1 MYNLESRSENRMT
14 YPLISEYVE
23 AVRNAEDNFD
33 KLRNL
38 RAVTDDNGN
47 PVMTSGNFAVVF
59 KMQDEK
65 NDKLYAVK
73 CFLKDQPNRAENYR
87 MIAEELEYVSSS
99 FLTKFQYLDNE
110 LFVDA
115 AHADGEEFP
124 VLLMDWVEGT
134 NLDQYIRQHLHDTY
148 QLHLLA
154 YQFSRLALWLMP
166 QPFAHGDLKP
176 DNIMVREDGTLVLID
191 YDGMFV
197 QAMKGQKARKMG
209 SPDFRH
215 PACTEDTFN
224 EHIDDFS
231 LASILLSLRVIAE
244 EPALLEKYGAADR
257 LLFSEKDY
265 KNIHDCQLLKDI
277 FPSECPEVN
286 TLVGLFIIALT
297 QSDLSNVSFRLL
309 SLERP
314 KEPEIEIISTEVTEE
329 DKKDAWTDEFGVKYS
344 KDGKK
349 LLGSTDYYSLK
360 NYTIRQGTRCICD
373 AAFAGDSFSHPSLQS
388 ITIPDSV
395 TSIGDRAFYSC
406 KSLQS
411 VTIPKSVI
419 NIKGNPFAYCPAKV
433 INHSKHFTIFEGN
446 LYTSDRRKLISYL
459 SKEKNFIIPDSVTSI
474 GNYAFEHCWSLQ
486 SVTIPNSVT
495 SIGNRAFEDCLFLQS
510 VTIPDSVTSI
520 GDYAFSGCSFLH
532 SVTIPNSV
540 TSISDHAFW
549 WCKSLQSVTIPE
561 SVINIKGNPFAYC
574 PAKVINHSNHF
585 TIFEG
590 NLYTSDRRKLISY
603 LSKGEN
609 FTIPDSVTSIGN
621 SAFED
626 CDSLQSVTI
635 PDSVTS
641 IGDWAFYGC
650 RSLLS
655 VTIPDS
661 VTSIGNRAFDSC
673 TSLQS
678 VTIPN
683 SVTSIGDEA
692 FSGCSFLQSV
702 SIPDSVTSIGDYAF
716 SSCSF
721 LQSVTIPNSVTSISD
736 HAFWG
741 CKSLQSVTIPDSVTS
756 IGDSAFDE
764 CSSLQSV
771 TISDSV
777 TSIGDCAFSGCSSL
791 QSLTIPESITNI
803 KGNPFYNSPARV
815 INHSNHFTIF
825 EGNLYTSDRRKLI
838 SYLSKGENFT
848 IPDSV
853 TSIGVS
859 AFYGCSSLHSV
870 TIPDS
875 VTSIGVSAFY
885 GCSSLQSVTIP
896 DSVTSIGYRAFRGC
910 ESLHSVTI
918 PDSVTSIGDSVFENC
933 SSLQSVTIPDS
944 VTSIGLGAFL
954 GCKSL
959 QSVTIPDSVTSIG
972 LGAFLGC
979 KSLHSVTI
987 PDSVISIGVSAFRGC
1002 SSLHS
1007 VTIPDSVTSIGDS
1020 AFWLCTSLQS
1030 IFISHKTYDRLK
1042 FKLRR
1047 YSSKIKFTD

>member
-1 MYNLESRSENRMT
+1 MT

-38 RAVTDDNGN
+38 RPVTDGNGN

-59 KMQDEK
+59 KMQDER

-87 MIAEELEYVSSS
+87 MIAEELDFVSSS

-115 AHADGEEFP
+115 ANVDGEEFP

-197 QAMKGQKARKMG
+197 PAMKGQKSREMG
-209 SPDFRH
+209 SSDFRH
-215 PACTEDTFN
+215 PVRTEETFN

-265 KNIHDCQLLKDI
+265 RNIHDCQLLKDI
-277 FPSECPEVN
+277 FPSECQEVN

-297 QSDLSNVSFRLL
+297 QSDLSDVSFRLL

-329 DKKDAWTDEFGVKYS
+329 DEKDAWTDEFGVKYS

-349 LLGSTDYYSLK
+349 LIECTDDNLT
-360 NYTIRQGTRCICD
+360 NYTIRQGTRSICD
-373 AAFAGDSFSHPSLQS
+373 TAFFLCGSLQS
-388 ITIPDSV
+388 VTIPDSV
-395 TSIGDRAFYSC
+395 TSIGGSVFWFCS
-406 KSLQS
+406 SLQS
-411 VTIPKSVI
+411 V
-419 NIKGNPFAYCPAKV
+419 
-433 INHSKHFTIFEGN
+433 
-446 LYTSDRRKLISYL
+446 
-459 SKEKNFIIPDSVTSI
+459 IIPDSVTSI
-474 GNYAFEHCWSLQ
+474 GDNAFMNCS
-486 SVTIPNSVT
+486 S
-495 SIGNRAFEDCLFLQS
+495 LQS

-520 GDYAFSGCSFLH
+520 GDSAFSECS
-532 SVTIPNSV
+532 
-540 TSISDHAFW
+540 
-549 WCKSLQSVTIPE
+549 SLQSVTIPE
-561 SVINIKGNPFAYC
+561 SVTIIKGNPFPAC

-609 FTIPDSVTSIGN
+609 FIIPDSVTSIGDG
-621 SAFED
+621 AFED
-626 CDSLQSVTI
+626 CWSLQSVTI

-641 IGDWAFYGC
+641 IGDLAFYDC
-650 RSLLS
+650 RSLHS

-661 VTSIGNRAFDSC
+661 VTSIGESAFYRCS
-673 TSLQS
+673 SLQS
-678 VTIPN
+678 VT
-683 SVTSIGDEA
+683 
-692 FSGCSFLQSV
+692 
-702 SIPDSVTSIGDYAF
+702 IPDSVTSIGSSAF
-716 SSCSF
+716 ESCSSF
-721 LQSVTIPNSVTSISD
+721 QSVTIPASVTSIGES
-736 HAFWG
+736 AFEG
-741 CKSLQSVTIPDSVTS
+741 CSSLQSVTIPDSVTS
-756 IGDSAFDE
+756 IGDSAFEFCD
-764 CSSLQSV
+764 
-771 TISDSV
+771 
-777 TSIGDCAFSGCSSL
+777 
-791 QSLTIPESITNI
+791 
-803 KGNPFYNSPARV
+803 
-815 INHSNHFTIF
+815 
-825 EGNLYTSDRRKLI
+825 
-838 SYLSKGENFT
+838 
-848 IPDSV
+848 
-853 TSIGVS
+853 
-859 AFYGCSSLHSV
+859 SLHSV

-875 VTSIGVSAFY
+875 VTSIGDDAFHECLSLQSVTIPDSVTSIGDSAFSGCSSLQSVTIPDSVTSIGDCAFSFCSSLQSVTIPDSVTSIGDRAFKDCSSLQSVAIPDSLTSIGDRAFQGCSSLQTVAIPDSVTSIGDRAFQGCSSLQTVAIPDSVTSIGDDAFY

-896 DSVTSIGYRAFRGC
+896 DSVTSIGDSAFMG
-910 ESLHSVTI
+910 
-918 PDSVTSIGDSVFENC
+918 C

-944 VTSIGLGAFL
+944 VTSIGNKSFA

-959 QSVTIPDSVTSIG
+959 QSVI
-972 LGAFLGC
+972 
-979 KSLHSVTI
+979 
-987 PDSVISIGVSAFRGC
+987 
-1002 SSLHS
+1002 
-1007 VTIPDSVTSIGDS
+1007 
-1020 AFWLCTSLQS
+1020 
-1030 IFISHKTYDRLK
+1030 ISHQTYDRLK
-1042 FKLRR
+1042 AKL
-1047 YSSKIKFTD
+1047 YPSKIKFTE

>member
-1 MYNLESRSENRMT
+1 MFNLESRSENRMT

-38 RAVTDDNGN
+38 RPVTDGNGN

-59 KMQDEK
+59 KMQDER

-87 MIAEELEYVSSS
+87 MIAEELDFVSSS

-115 AHADGEEFP
+115 ANVDGEEFP

-197 QAMKGQKARKMG
+197 PAMKGQKSREMG
-209 SPDFRH
+209 SSDFRH
-215 PACTEDTFN
+215 PVRTEETFN

-265 KNIHDCQLLKDI
+265 RNIHDCQLLKDI
-277 FPSECPEVN
+277 FPSECQEVN

-297 QSDLSNVSFRLL
+297 QSDLSDVSFRLL

-329 DKKDAWTDEFGVKYS
+329 DEKDAWTDEFGVKYS

-349 LLGSTDYYSLK
+349 LIECTDDNLT
-360 NYTIRQGTRCICD
+360 NYTIRQGTRSICD
-373 AAFAGDSFSHPSLQS
+373 TAFFLCGSLQS
-388 ITIPDSV
+388 VTIPDSV
-395 TSIGDRAFYSC
+395 TSIGGSVFWFCS
-406 KSLQS
+406 SLQS
-411 VTIPKSVI
+411 V
-419 NIKGNPFAYCPAKV
+419 
-433 INHSKHFTIFEGN
+433 
-446 LYTSDRRKLISYL
+446 
-459 SKEKNFIIPDSVTSI
+459 IIPDSVTSI
-474 GNYAFEHCWSLQ
+474 GDNAFMNCS
-486 SVTIPNSVT
+486 S
-495 SIGNRAFEDCLFLQS
+495 LQS

-520 GDYAFSGCSFLH
+520 GDSAFSECS
-532 SVTIPNSV
+532 
-540 TSISDHAFW
+540 
-549 WCKSLQSVTIPE
+549 SLQSVTIPE
-561 SVINIKGNPFAYC
+561 SVTIIKGNPFPAC

-609 FTIPDSVTSIGN
+609 FIIPDSVTSIGDG
-621 SAFED
+621 AFED
-626 CDSLQSVTI
+626 CWSLQSVTI

-641 IGDWAFYGC
+641 IGDLAFYDC
-650 RSLLS
+650 RSLHS

-661 VTSIGNRAFDSC
+661 VTSIGESAFYRCS
-673 TSLQS
+673 SLQS
-678 VTIPN
+678 VT
-683 SVTSIGDEA
+683 
-692 FSGCSFLQSV
+692 
-702 SIPDSVTSIGDYAF
+702 IPDSVTSIGSSAF
-716 SSCSF
+716 ESCSSF
-721 LQSVTIPNSVTSISD
+721 QSVTIPASVTSIGES
-736 HAFWG
+736 AFEG
-741 CKSLQSVTIPDSVTS
+741 CSSLQSVTIPDSVTS
-756 IGDSAFDE
+756 IGDSAFEFCD
-764 CSSLQSV
+764 
-771 TISDSV
+771 
-777 TSIGDCAFSGCSSL
+777 
-791 QSLTIPESITNI
+791 
-803 KGNPFYNSPARV
+803 
-815 INHSNHFTIF
+815 
-825 EGNLYTSDRRKLI
+825 
-838 SYLSKGENFT
+838 
-848 IPDSV
+848 
-853 TSIGVS
+853 
-859 AFYGCSSLHSV
+859 SLHSV

-875 VTSIGVSAFY
+875 VTSIGDDAFHECLSLQSVTIPDSVTSIGDSAFSGCSSLQSVTIPDSVTSIGDCAFSFCSSLQSVTIPDSVTSIGDRAFKDCSSLQSVAIPDSLTSIGDRAFQGCSSLQTVAIPDSVTSIGDDAFY

-896 DSVTSIGYRAFRGC
+896 DSVTSIGDSAFMG
-910 ESLHSVTI
+910 
-918 PDSVTSIGDSVFENC
+918 C

-944 VTSIGLGAFL
+944 VTSIGNKSFA

-959 QSVTIPDSVTSIG
+959 QSVI
-972 LGAFLGC
+972 
-979 KSLHSVTI
+979 
-987 PDSVISIGVSAFRGC
+987 
-1002 SSLHS
+1002 
-1007 VTIPDSVTSIGDS
+1007 
-1020 AFWLCTSLQS
+1020 
-1030 IFISHKTYDRLK
+1030 ISHQTYDRLK
-1042 FKLRR
+1042 AKL
-1047 YSSKIKFTD
+1047 YPSKIKFTE

>member
-1 MYNLESRSENRMT
+1 MT

-38 RAVTDDNGN
+38 RPVTDDNGT
-47 PVMTSGNFAVVF
+47 PVMTGGNFAVVF
-59 KMQDEK
+59 KMRDEK

-87 MIAEELEYVSSS
+87 MIAEELEFVSSS

-110 LFVDA
+110 LFVDSA
-115 AHADGEEFP
+115 NADGEEFP

-134 NLDQYIRQHLHDTY
+134 NLDQYIRQHLHDSY

-197 QAMKGQKARKMG
+197 PAMKGQKAREMG

-215 PACTEDTFN
+215 PARTEETFN

-265 KNIHDCQLLKDI
+265 RAIHDCQLLKDI

-297 QSDLSNVSFRLL
+297 QSDLSDVSFRLL

-329 DKKDAWTDEFGVKYS
+329 DEKDAWTDEFGVKYS

-349 LLGSTDYYSLK
+349 LIECTDDNLT
-360 NYTIRQGTRCICD
+360 NYTIRQGTRSICD
-373 AAFAGDSFSHPSLQS
+373 TAFFLCGSLQS
-388 ITIPDSV
+388 VTIPDSV
-395 TSIGDRAFYSC
+395 TSIGGSVFWFCS
-406 KSLQS
+406 SLQS
-411 VTIPKSVI
+411 V
-419 NIKGNPFAYCPAKV
+419 
-433 INHSKHFTIFEGN
+433 
-446 LYTSDRRKLISYL
+446 
-459 SKEKNFIIPDSVTSI
+459 IIPDSVTSI
-474 GNYAFEHCWSLQ
+474 GDNAFMNCS
-486 SVTIPNSVT
+486 S
-495 SIGNRAFEDCLFLQS
+495 LQS

-520 GDYAFSGCSFLH
+520 GDSAFSECS
-532 SVTIPNSV
+532 
-540 TSISDHAFW
+540 
-549 WCKSLQSVTIPE
+549 SLQSVTIPE
-561 SVINIKGNPFAYC
+561 SVTIIKGNPFPAC

-609 FTIPDSVTSIGN
+609 FIIPDSVTSIGDG
-621 SAFED
+621 AFED
-626 CDSLQSVTI
+626 CWSLQSVTI

-641 IGDWAFYGC
+641 IGDLAFYDC
-650 RSLLS
+650 RSLHS

-661 VTSIGNRAFDSC
+661 VTSIGESAFYRCS
-673 TSLQS
+673 SLQS
-678 VTIPN
+678 VT
-683 SVTSIGDEA
+683 
-692 FSGCSFLQSV
+692 
-702 SIPDSVTSIGDYAF
+702 IPDSVTSIGSSAF
-716 SSCSF
+716 ESCSSF
-721 LQSVTIPNSVTSISD
+721 QSVTIPASVTSIGES
-736 HAFWG
+736 AFEG
-741 CKSLQSVTIPDSVTS
+741 CSSLQSVTIPDSVTS
-756 IGDSAFDE
+756 IGDSAFEFCD
-764 CSSLQSV
+764 
-771 TISDSV
+771 
-777 TSIGDCAFSGCSSL
+777 
-791 QSLTIPESITNI
+791 
-803 KGNPFYNSPARV
+803 
-815 INHSNHFTIF
+815 
-825 EGNLYTSDRRKLI
+825 
-838 SYLSKGENFT
+838 
-848 IPDSV
+848 
-853 TSIGVS
+853 
-859 AFYGCSSLHSV
+859 SLHSV

-875 VTSIGVSAFY
+875 VTSIGDDAFHECLSLQSVTIPDSVTSIGDSAFSGCSSLQSVTIPDSVTSIGDCAFSFCSSLQSVTIPDSVTSIGDRAFKDCSSLQSVAIPDSVTSIGDRAFQGCSSLQTVAIPDSVTSIGDRAFQGCSSLQTVAIPDSVTSIGDDAFY

-896 DSVTSIGYRAFRGC
+896 DSVTSIGDSAFMG
-910 ESLHSVTI
+910 
-918 PDSVTSIGDSVFENC
+918 C

-944 VTSIGLGAFL
+944 VTSIGNKSFA

-959 QSVTIPDSVTSIG
+959 QSVI
-972 LGAFLGC
+972 
-979 KSLHSVTI
+979 
-987 PDSVISIGVSAFRGC
+987 
-1002 SSLHS
+1002 
-1007 VTIPDSVTSIGDS
+1007 
-1020 AFWLCTSLQS
+1020 
-1030 IFISHKTYDRLK
+1030 ISHQTYDRLK
-1042 FKLRR
+1042 AKL
-1047 YSSKIKFTD
+1047 YPSKIKFTE

>member
-1 MYNLESRSENRMT
+1 MFNLESRSENRMT

-38 RAVTDDNGN
+38 RPVTDGNGN

-59 KMQDEK
+59 KMQDER

-87 MIAEELEYVSSS
+87 MIAEELDFVSSS

-115 AHADGEEFP
+115 ANVDGEEFP

-134 NLDQYIRQHLHDTY
+134 NLDQYIRQHLHDSY

-197 QAMKGQKARKMG
+197 PAMKGQKSREMG
-209 SPDFRH
+209 SSDFRH
-215 PACTEDTFN
+215 PVRTEETFN

-265 KNIHDCQLLKDI
+265 RAIHDCQLLKDI

-297 QSDLSNVSFRLL
+297 QSDLSDVSFRLL

-329 DKKDAWTDEFGVKYS
+329 DEKDAWTDEFGVKYS

-349 LLGSTDYYSLK
+349 LIECTDDNLT
-360 NYTIRQGTRCICD
+360 NYTIRQGTRSICD
-373 AAFAGDSFSHPSLQS
+373 TAFFLCGSLQS
-388 ITIPDSV
+388 VTIPDSV
-395 TSIGDRAFYSC
+395 TSIGGSVFWFCS
-406 KSLQS
+406 SLQS
-411 VTIPKSVI
+411 V
-419 NIKGNPFAYCPAKV
+419 
-433 INHSKHFTIFEGN
+433 
-446 LYTSDRRKLISYL
+446 
-459 SKEKNFIIPDSVTSI
+459 IIPDSVTSI
-474 GNYAFEHCWSLQ
+474 GDNAFMNCS
-486 SVTIPNSVT
+486 S
-495 SIGNRAFEDCLFLQS
+495 LQS

-520 GDYAFSGCSFLH
+520 GDSAFSECS
-532 SVTIPNSV
+532 
-540 TSISDHAFW
+540 
-549 WCKSLQSVTIPE
+549 SLQSVTIPE
-561 SVINIKGNPFAYC
+561 SVTIIKGNPFPAC

-609 FTIPDSVTSIGN
+609 FIIPDSVTSIGDG
-621 SAFED
+621 AFED
-626 CDSLQSVTI
+626 CWSLQSVTI

-641 IGDWAFYGC
+641 IGDLAFYDC
-650 RSLLS
+650 RSLHS

-661 VTSIGNRAFDSC
+661 VTSIGESAFYRCS
-673 TSLQS
+673 SLQS
-678 VTIPN
+678 VT
-683 SVTSIGDEA
+683 
-692 FSGCSFLQSV
+692 
-702 SIPDSVTSIGDYAF
+702 IPDSVTSIGSSAF
-716 SSCSF
+716 ESCSSF
-721 LQSVTIPNSVTSISD
+721 QSVTIPDSVTSIGES
-736 HAFWG
+736 AFEG
-741 CKSLQSVTIPDSVTS
+741 CSSLQSVTIPDSVTS
-756 IGDSAFDE
+756 IGDSAFEFCD
-764 CSSLQSV
+764 
-771 TISDSV
+771 
-777 TSIGDCAFSGCSSL
+777 
-791 QSLTIPESITNI
+791 
-803 KGNPFYNSPARV
+803 
-815 INHSNHFTIF
+815 
-825 EGNLYTSDRRKLI
+825 
-838 SYLSKGENFT
+838 
-848 IPDSV
+848 
-853 TSIGVS
+853 
-859 AFYGCSSLHSV
+859 SLHSV

-875 VTSIGVSAFY
+875 VTSIGDDAFHECLSLQSVTIPDSVTSIGDSAFSGCSSLQSVTIPDSVTSIGDCAFSFCSSLQSVTIPDSVTSIGDRAFKDCSSLQSVAIPDSLTSIGDRAFQGCSSLQTVAIPDSVTSIGDDAFY

-896 DSVTSIGYRAFRGC
+896 DSVTSIGDSAFMG
-910 ESLHSVTI
+910 
-918 PDSVTSIGDSVFENC
+918 C

-944 VTSIGLGAFL
+944 VTSIGNKSFA

-959 QSVTIPDSVTSIG
+959 QSVI
-972 LGAFLGC
+972 
-979 KSLHSVTI
+979 
-987 PDSVISIGVSAFRGC
+987 
-1002 SSLHS
+1002 
-1007 VTIPDSVTSIGDS
+1007 
-1020 AFWLCTSLQS
+1020 
-1030 IFISHKTYDRLK
+1030 ISHQTYDRLK
-1042 FKLRR
+1042 AKL
-1047 YSSKIKFTD
+1047 YPSKIKFTE

>member
-1 MYNLESRSENRMT
+1 MT

-38 RAVTDDNGN
+38 RPVTDDNGT
-47 PVMTSGNFAVVF
+47 PVMTGGNFAVVF
-59 KMQDEK
+59 KMRDEK

-87 MIAEELEYVSSS
+87 MIAEELEFVSSS

-110 LFVDA
+110 LFVDSA
-115 AHADGEEFP
+115 NADGEEFP

-134 NLDQYIRQHLHDTY
+134 NLDQYIRQHLHNSY

-197 QAMKGQKARKMG
+197 PAMKGQKAREMG

-215 PACTEDTFN
+215 HARTEETFN

-244 EPALLEKYGAADR
+244 EPALLEKYGATDR

-265 KNIHDCQLLKDI
+265 RAIHDCQLLKDI

-349 LLGSTDYYSLK
+349 LLESTDHGLT
-360 NYTIRQGTRCICD
+360 NYTIRQGTRSIGNS
-373 AAFAGDSFSHPSLQS
+373 AFGYCSSLQS
-388 ITIPDSV
+388 VTIPDSV
-395 TSIGDRAFYSC
+395 TSIGNWVFLNCS
-406 KSLQS
+406 SLQS
-411 VTIPKSVI
+411 V
-419 NIKGNPFAYCPAKV
+419 
-433 INHSKHFTIFEGN
+433 
-446 LYTSDRRKLISYL
+446 
-459 SKEKNFIIPDSVTSI
+459 IIPDSVTSI
-474 GNYAFEHCWSLQ
+474 GDLVFNGCSSLYSVTIPDSVTSIGNRAFEGCSSLQ

-495 SIGNRAFEDCLFLQS
+495 SIGNDAF
-510 VTIPDSVTSI
+510 
-520 GDYAFSGCSFLH
+520 AWCS
-532 SVTIPNSV
+532 
-540 TSISDHAFW
+540 
-549 WCKSLQSVTIPE
+549 SLYSVTIPE
-561 SVINIKGNPFAYC
+561 SITNIKGNPFVKC
-574 PAKVINHSNHF
+574 PARVINLSKHF

-609 FTIPDSVTSIGN
+609 FIIPDSVTSIGDG
-621 SAFED
+621 AFED
-626 CDSLQSVTI
+626 CWSLQSVTI

-641 IGDWAFYGC
+641 IGDLAFYDC
-650 RSLLS
+650 RSLHS

-661 VTSIGNRAFDSC
+661 VTSIGESAF
-673 TSLQS
+673 
-678 VTIPN
+678 
-683 SVTSIGDEA
+683 E
-692 FSGCSFLQSV
+692 GCS
-702 SIPDSVTSIGDYAF
+702 
-716 SSCSF
+716 
-721 LQSVTIPNSVTSISD
+721 
-736 HAFWG
+736 
-741 CKSLQSVTIPDSVTS
+741 SLQSVTIPDSVTS
-756 IGDSAFDE
+756 IGDSAFEFCD
-764 CSSLQSV
+764 
-771 TISDSV
+771 
-777 TSIGDCAFSGCSSL
+777 
-791 QSLTIPESITNI
+791 
-803 KGNPFYNSPARV
+803 
-815 INHSNHFTIF
+815 
-825 EGNLYTSDRRKLI
+825 
-838 SYLSKGENFT
+838 
-848 IPDSV
+848 
-853 TSIGVS
+853 
-859 AFYGCSSLHSV
+859 SLHSV

-875 VTSIGVSAFY
+875 VTSIGDDAFHECLSLQSVTIPDSVTSIGDSAFSGCSSLQSVTIPDSVTSIGDCAFSFCSSLQSVTIPDSVTSIGDRAFKDCSSLQSVAIPDSLTSIGDRAFQGCSSLQTVAIPDSVTSIGDDAFY

-896 DSVTSIGYRAFRGC
+896 DSVTSIGDSAFMG
-910 ESLHSVTI
+910 
-918 PDSVTSIGDSVFENC
+918 C

-944 VTSIGLGAFL
+944 VTSIGNKSFA

-959 QSVTIPDSVTSIG
+959 QSVI
-972 LGAFLGC
+972 
-979 KSLHSVTI
+979 
-987 PDSVISIGVSAFRGC
+987 
-1002 SSLHS
+1002 
-1007 VTIPDSVTSIGDS
+1007 
-1020 AFWLCTSLQS
+1020 
-1030 IFISHKTYDRLK
+1030 ISHQTYDRLK
-1042 FKLRR
+1042 AKL
-1047 YSSKIKFTD
+1047 YPSKIKFTE